1 MTLAD
6 TLGLALGFREALA
19 GGLLISLTAAFI
31 ATPRTMRK
39 LQGAGITGHDVHK
52 EGDPPIP
59 EMGGL
64 AVFLA
69 FNVGAFTVLGF
80 GDVPRPGELL
90 VLASLVVGAG
100 GVITGV
106 LDDLIVLRQRFKAFI
121 PFAFAA
127 PLALYVE
134 DFVVSFPLLGAVD
147 FGWVYPIVL
156 VPLGVASASNG
167 FNMLEG
173 FNGLGAGLGIVLAAA
188 VSVLVLVEGQ
198 MAALALT
205 FPLIGALGG
214 FLWFNV
220 YPSQVFPGD
229 TMTLFTG
236 AVLGSAIVVG
246 QVELWGGLLLVP
258 HVVEFF
264 LKAARGFEVETFATG
279 IREGRLHHVGPVGS
293 LTHVAMK
300 RLTPTEPQLVAAFW
314 GAELA
319 YAGLVVLWAAIEAG
333 VLG

>member
-1 MTLAD
+1 MSLAD
-6 TLGLALGFREALA
+6 ALGLANGFREAIA
-19 GGLLISLTAAFI
+19 SGLLISLVGALI

-39 LQGAGITGHDVHK
+39 LEGAGITGTDVHK
-52 EGDPPIP
+52 DGEPPIP

-80 GDVPRPGELL
+80 GDVPRGDEVL

-100 GVITGV
+100 GLITGV

-127 PLALYVE
+127 PLALYVP
-134 DFVVSFPLLGAVD
+134 DFTVGFPLLGTVD
-147 FGWVYPIVL
+147 FSWVYPIVL
-156 VPLGVASASNG
+156 VPLGIASASNG

-173 FNGLGAGLGIVLAAA
+173 FNGLGAGLGIILATAI
-188 VSVLVLVEGQ
+188 SVISLLKGEL
-198 MAALALT
+198 APLALT

-236 AVLGSAIVVG
+236 AILGAAIIVAKI
-246 QVELWGGLLLVP
+246 EFWGGLLLAP

-264 LKAARGFEVETFATG
+264 LKAARDFEVETFATG
-279 IREGRLHHVGPVGS
+279 MQDGELHYVGPIGS
-293 LTHVAMK
+293 LTHIVMK
-300 RLTPTEPQLVAAFW
+300 KLRPTEPK
-314 GAELA
+314 
-319 YAGLVVLWAAIEAG
+319 LVVTFWVGELVYAALVVAWYASTTGIN
-333 VLG
+333 

>member
-1 MTLAD
+1 MTLSES
-6 TLGLALGFREALA
+6 LGLALGLREALA
-19 GGLLISLTAAFI
+19 GGIVISLIGALL

-39 LQGAGITGHDVHK
+39 LHGAGITGQDVHK
-52 EGDPPIP
+52 DGEPPIP

-69 FNVGAFTVLGF
+69 FHVGAFAVLGF
-80 GDVPRPGELL
+80 GNVPSEGELL

-100 GVITGV
+100 GAVTGV

-127 PLALYVE
+127 PLALYVS
-134 DFVVSFPLLGAVD
+134 DFVVAFPLIGAVD
-147 FGWVYPIVL
+147 FGWIYPIVL
-156 VPLGVASASNG
+156 VPLGIASASNG

-188 VSVLVLVEGQ
+188 ISVLALLEGQ
-198 MAALALT
+198 LAALALT
-205 FPLIGALGG
+205 FPLVGALGG

-229 TMTLFTG
+229 TMTLFVG
-236 AVLGSAIVVG
+236 AILGSAVIVG
-246 QVELWGGLLLVP
+246 QLEFWGGLLLVP

-264 LKAARGFEVETFATG
+264 LKAARRFEVETFATG
-279 IREGRLHHVGPVGS
+279 IREGKLHYVGPIGS
-293 LTHVAMK
+293 LTHVAIK
-300 RLTPTEPQLVAAFW
+300 KLNPTEPQLVAAFW
-314 GAELA
+314 IGEAAYASLVVLA
-319 YAGLVVLWAAIEAG
+319 YALHAG
-333 VLG
+333 VF